1 LKESEYEK
9 LTDRVVEKVASDKFN
24 AELSKE
30 QLQQLIQ
37 GKIKRAEAHIKSLKY
52 IDYIR

>member
-9 LTDRVVEKVASDKFN
+9 LTDRVIEKVDSDQFN

-37 GKIKRAEAHIKSLKY
+37 DKIKRAEAYVKSMKY
-52 IDYIR
+52 VDYIR

>member
-1 LKESEYEK
+1 LKQSEYEK
-9 LTDRVVEKVASDKFN
+9 LTDRVVEKAASNQFN

-37 GKIKRAEAHIKSLKY
+37 DKIKRAEAHIKAMKY
-52 IDYIR
+52 IDFIR